1 MGNTVNNAAETAR
14 ASRQFDYNII
24 LCSGTNCHKKKGNAL
39 YQAVTE
45 ELEKNGLADRVE
57 VILSGCLGMCKKGP
71 VMVINPGYTLYGGLE
86 PEDAAAIIRSH
97 IVEDKPFSP
106 KVIHEDHLFNRFYRI
121 FGDVKFFG
129 KQMRI
134 ALRNCGIIDP
144 EKIDDYLSV
153 RGYEAIAKVLSDMT
167 PQEVIDE
174 VMKSGLGGRGE
185 PGFAPA

>member
-1 MGNTVNNAAETAR
+1 MGNTVNSAGGKEQVKK
-14 ASRQFDYNII
+14 QFEFNII

-39 YQAVTE
+39 YQAVIE
-45 ELEKNGLADRVE
+45 ELEKHRLTDRVE

-71 VMVINPGYTLYGGLE
+71 VMVINPGYTIYGDLE
-86 PEDAAAIIRSH
+86 PEDAAAIISHH

-153 RGYEAIAKVLSDMT
+153 RGYEAIA
-167 PQEVIDE
+167 
-174 VMKSGLGGRGE
+174 
-185 PGFAPA
+185 